1 MKISDYSNYNNKNI
15 IEAELRIKERWR
27 KNKINLEFKK
37 KDKILIF
44 GNLNYSE
51 AMLNLGT
58 NLIHAVD
65 NCKKP
70 HFFKKPKYSKIKYE
84 KIDLNLKLNYQKES
98 FDFIF
103 CNGVLSHLKNWEKVL
118 KNFYQ
123 LLKPKGML
131 WLNVFDDSKFR
142 KLPIN
147 MHKKINDKDRI
158 MVKNVLQLSGWD
170 VGKIKYIQETFFWKE
185 RTIFNKIKLE
195 NKIKK
200 IGFQKYTFCKRGYK
214 DDLNEMIYKNNKL
227 KKIYGSGD
235 LRYMIY
241 K

>member
-1 MKISDYSNYNNKNI
+1 MKISDYSNYNNKSLA
-15 IEAELRIKERWR
+15 EAELRIKERWR
-27 KNKINLEFKK
+27 KNKINLKFKK

-44 GNLNYSE
+44 GNLNYSK
-51 AMLNLGT
+51 AIVNLGS
-58 NLIHAVD
+58 NLIYAVD

-70 HFFKKPKYSKIKYE
+70 QFFKKTKYLQIKY
-84 KIDLNLKLNYQKES
+84 KKVNLNSKLNYQKES
-98 FDFIF
+98 FEFIF
-103 CNGVLSHLKNWEKVL
+103 CNGILTHLKNWEKVL
-118 KNFYQ
+118 KSFYQ
-123 LLKPKGML
+123 LLKPNGML
-131 WLNVFDDSKFR
+131 WINVFDDSKFR

-147 MHKKINDKDRI
+147 MHKKINDKDRN
-158 MVKNVLQLSGWD
+158 MVKKVLLLSEWD

-185 RTIFNKIKLE
+185 RTIFNKVKLE

-200 IGFQKYTFCKRGYK
+200 IGFQKYIFCKRGYK
-214 DDLNEMIYKNNKL
+214 DDLNEIIYKNNKL